1 MTSRRFIALFV
12 ALLFAAT
19 PVLAQSPASEA
30 DQPPVW
36 KQTFDAQMSAL
47 LKSDD
52 VAVQDRAMVN
62 IITVASRQDPDVKI
76 NRVVAPLLSIFENA
90 NAEQRRLLAL
100 SALHATN
107 SDAAMR
113 SLIGMLEVE
122 PSDLLQER
130 MRAFIA
136 DYQAKKKAGR

>member
-12 ALLFAAT
+12 ALVFAAT
-19 PVLAQSPASEA
+19 PALAQNPAAEA

-36 KQTFDAQMSAL
+36 KQTFDAQMATL

-52 VAVQDRAMVN
+52 AAVQDRAMVN
-62 IITVASRQDPDVKI
+62 IITMAGRQDPDVRI
-76 NRVVAPLLSIFENA
+76 NRTVAPLLSIFENA
-90 NAEQRRLLAL
+90 EAEQRRLLAL

-113 SLIGMLEVE
+113 SLVGMLEVE
-122 PSDLLQER
+122 PSELLQKR

-136 DYQAKKKAGR
+136 DYQANKDRK